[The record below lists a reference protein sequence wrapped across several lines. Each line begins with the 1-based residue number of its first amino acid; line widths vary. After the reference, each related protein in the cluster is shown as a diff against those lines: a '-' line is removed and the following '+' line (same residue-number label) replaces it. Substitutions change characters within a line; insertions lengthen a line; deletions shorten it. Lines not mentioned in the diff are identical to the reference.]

1 MLKQLAL
8 ITNEEEINQYKAE
21 NAEILIMAEKVK
33 SILDENEA
41 MLQAKI
47 LNGKTQILL

>member
-1 MLKQLAL
+1 
-8 ITNEEEINQYKAE
+8 
-21 NAEILIMAEKVK
+21 MAEKVQ